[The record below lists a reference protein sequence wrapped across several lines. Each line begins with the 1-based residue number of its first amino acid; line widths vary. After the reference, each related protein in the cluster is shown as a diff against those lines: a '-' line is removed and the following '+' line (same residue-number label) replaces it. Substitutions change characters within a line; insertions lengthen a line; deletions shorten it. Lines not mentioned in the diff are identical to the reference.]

1 MATAHHRSAFH
12 RQPSSHV
19 LEGHDIS
26 TTDTEKNSGIGTH
39 SDAIGVD
46 YGKSIKS
53 DGTDQPS
60 THGREHI
67 DGVLDDA
74 DATRVYDIESDNS
87 PYPEVR
93 AVVSP
98 TDDESL
104 PVNTFRAWFLGIIL
118 TMLGSGANQFF
129 SLRYPSVT
137 ISSLVAQLVSFP
149 VGVALAKV
157 LPVKTF
163 NLGPLGRWCL
173 NPDHNFNAKEHAM
186 ITIMANIS
194 FTSAWATDVIQAQ
207 VAFYGQSAPA
217 GYQVLL
223 VLTCQMFGLGI
234 AGLVS
239 DILVKPAAMIWPST
253 LANAALFQTLHSR
266 ENNLAD
272 GWKISRLRYFL
283 IVFAAAFVWYWFPGY
298 IFTALSYFTWICWA
312 APNNVVVNQ
321 LFGQVSRPLPLFLF
335 PCHPL
340 PFDPCHTIPLSTIT
354 DWELVVRSKGSAS
367 SP

>member
-1 MATAHHRSAFH
+1 MARGHEQSTFH
-12 RQPSSHV
+12 GKSTHV
-19 LEGHDIS
+19 IEGHEVHGPDIEKKTGVGPHPIAGLEHKKS
-26 TTDTEKNSGIGTH
+26 TTKP
-39 SDAIGVD
+39 
-46 YGKSIKS
+46 
-53 DGTDQPS
+53 DGSDQPS
-60 THGREHI
+60 THSGQPLDEL
-67 DGVLDDA
+67 GVLDDA
-74 DATRVYDIESDNS
+74 EAVRIYDIESDNS

-98 TDDESL
+98 TNDETL
-104 PVNTFRAWFLGIIL
+104 PVNTLRAWALGIIF

-149 VGVALAKV
+149 VGVGLAKA
-157 LPVKTF
+157 LPVKTVD
-163 NLGPLGRWCL
+163 LGPLGRWCI
-173 NPDHNFNAKEHAM
+173 NPDHNFNAKEHSL

-207 VAFYGQSAPA
+207 VAFYGQKAPA
-217 GYQVLL
+217 GYQVLM

-234 AGLVS
+234 AGLAS

-253 LANAALFQTLHSR
+253 LANAALFQTLHLR

-272 GWKISRLRYFL
+272 GWKVSRLRYFL
-283 IVFAAAFVWYWFPGY
+283 IVFAAAFIWYWFPGY

-321 LFGQVSRPLPLFLF
+321 LFGQVSDCLFLGFSPFFSGHF
-335 PCHPL
+335 PFQALALC
-340 PFDPCHTIPLSTIT
+340 
-354 DWELVVRSKGSAS
+354 LVTMPVQYR
-367 SP
+367 